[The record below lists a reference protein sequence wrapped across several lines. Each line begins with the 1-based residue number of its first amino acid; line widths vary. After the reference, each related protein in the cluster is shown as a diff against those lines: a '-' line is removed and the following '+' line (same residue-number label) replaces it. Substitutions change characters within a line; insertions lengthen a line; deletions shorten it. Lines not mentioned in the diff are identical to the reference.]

1 MMHLK
6 NILLVSFLIIGL
18 NSFAQT
24 DSIQFGKLAG
34 KVIDAKTKKP
44 IEYAVITIEK
54 DSFKK
59 SKYSD
64 KQGDFIFTNIPVG
77 NYSIYVSYTG
87 YRKMKTEN
95 LYVLKDS
102 TSYNVFAMSDPIK
115 FIGCNFGNDY
125 KLIEKDKPT
134 QHNLNRQ
141 QIMLMPY

>member
-1 MMHLK
+1 MIHLK
-6 NILLVSFLIIGL
+6 NILLISFLIIGL
-18 NSFAQT
+18 NSFAQI

-64 KQGDFIFTNIPVG
+64 KEGDFVFSNISVG

-87 YRKMKTEN
+87 YSKMKTEN

-102 TSYNVFAMSDPIK
+102 TSYNVFVMSDPIK
-115 FIGCNFGNDY
+115 FIGCNFGNNH
-125 KLIEKDKPT
+125 KLIEKDEPT
-134 QHNLNRQ
+134 QQNLNKQ
-141 QIMLMPY
+141 QIMRMPY